1 MSLFAKTL
9 FLYIF
14 VLIYHLCRFAQIQQH
29 IQMAQSLAK
38 NYIHIVFSTKN
49 RENTMKKEDLIE
61 IFSYIAGIIKN
72 SECNSICVGGTTNHI
87 HILCTLNKN
96 LALSKLVAT
105 IKANSSKWLHQK
117 DCYYRAFAWQDGY
130 GAFSVSQS
138 IIEKTTEY
146 IKAQEEHHKKVDARE
161 ELISLLNAYN
171 IEYDDRYI

>member
-1 MSLFAKTL
+1 
-9 FLYIF
+9 
-14 VLIYHLCRFAQIQQH
+14 
-29 IQMAQSLAK
+29 MAQSLAK

-49 RENTMKKEDLIE
+49 REKTMRKEDLEE
-61 IFSYIAGIIKN
+61 IFSYVAGIIKN
-72 SECNSICVGGTTNHI
+72 CECHSICVGGTTNHI

-138 IIEKTTEY
+138 VIEKTIEY
-146 IKAQEEHHKKVDARE
+146 IKTQEEHHKKADARE